1 MGLALLVWRDEVYR
15 LPLGW
20 FQSDLPRMGVTL
32 LGCFGILRF
41 EITKIYF

>member
-1 MGLALLVWRDEVYR
+1 MCLALLVWRDEVYR
-15 LPLGW
+15 LPFGW